1 MNNKRKSIDTFFSE
15 KEICDLNYTVLH
27 KDQTHVFSTN
37 VIKELVLNASDN
49 EFKTIKEHL
58 ITLDFLNGDI
68 HHFLKSLAEAYIKK
82 NF

>member
-1 MNNKRKSIDTFFSE
+1 MKNFSA
-15 KEICDLNYTVLH
+15 
-27 KDQTHVFSTN
+27 STN

-82 NF
+82 IFKQKIYPVYPMG